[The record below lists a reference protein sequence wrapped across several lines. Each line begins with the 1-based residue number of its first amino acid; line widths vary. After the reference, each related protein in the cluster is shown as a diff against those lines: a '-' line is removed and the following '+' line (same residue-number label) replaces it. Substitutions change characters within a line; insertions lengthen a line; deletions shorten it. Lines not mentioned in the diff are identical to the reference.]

1 MVGLALALFIL
12 NSPTDSTSPDTPPEG
27 NYLAR
32 VLQQQN
38 ISIRGA
44 RTHNLKNIDLDIP
57 RNQLVVIT
65 GLSGSGKSS
74 LAFDTLYA
82 EGQRRYVESL
92 STYARQ
98 FLQLMD
104 KPDVDVIEGLSP
116 AISIE
121 QKATSHN
128 PRSTVGT
135 VTEIHDYLR
144 LLFARAG
151 TPFCPEHQL
160 PLQAQT
166 VSQMVDAVLA
176 LPEGT
181 RLMILAPLAREKKG
195 EFLDVFADMQA
206 QGYVRFRIDGLACE
220 VENLPQLKKTEKHD
234 IDVVI
239 DRIKVRALA
248 TEDADAATAL
258 EARREFDSLKQRLAE
273 SFEAALRVASG
284 RAIALEIDSTLR
296 NEDGGYRPKEHLF
309 NAKFSCPVCSY
320 SISELEPRLF
330 SFNSPVGAC
339 PACDG
344 LGLQEFFDP
353 VRVVAFPSLSLA
365 SGAIK
370 GWDRRNAYY
379 FAMLES
385 LAAHYKFDIDQAFET
400 LPAAVQQAVLQGS
413 GAEDIKFSYV
423 MDSGASMGKKV
434 SKKHPFE
441 GIIPNMQR
449 RYRETDSNLVRED
462 LARYRST
469 QPCTDCGGSR
479 LRREARH
486 VKIGEGAQ
494 ARAIFEL
501 SHITL
506 AESFTYFQSLHMSGA
521 KGEIAAK
528 VVREIGLRLQ
538 FLNDVGLNYL
548 SLDRSAETL
557 SGGESQRI
565 RLASQIG
572 SGLTGV
578 MYVLDEPS
586 IGLHQRDNDR
596 LISTLQH
603 LRDIGNSVLVV
614 EHDEDMMRAAD
625 HVIDMGP
632 GAGVHGGRVMAQ
644 GTFDDVKANPNSL
657 TGQYLAGTRKIAVP
671 THRTPWLPTAH
682 AAATAEKQ
690 KAHRFAPSPAA
701 VRRAEREANHLATQ
715 GDLQALKVIG
725 ATGHNLK
732 GVSVAFPVGLLTC
745 VTGVSGSGKSTL
757 VNDTLYTAVARTLY
771 RAHEEPAEHEAI
783 EGIEYF
789 DKVINVDQSPIGRTP
804 RSNPATYTGL
814 FTPIRELM
822 AEVPTARERGYGPG
836 RFSFNVA
843 GGRCEACQG
852 DGMVKV
858 EMHFLPDVYVPC
870 DVCAGMRYNRETL
883 EVLYKGKNIAQIL
896 QLTVEAA
903 HEFFKAVPTIAR
915 KLHTLLEVGLSYIRL
930 GQAATTLSGGE
941 AQRVKL
947 AQELSKRDTGRTLY
961 ILDEPTTG
969 LHFADIDLLLKVLH
983 QLRDAGNTIVVIE
996 HNLDVIK
1003 TADWLIDMGPEGGSG
1018 GGTVVGVG
1026 TPEDLA
1032 ANPASHTGRYLAR
1045 LLTA

>member
-1 MVGLALALFIL
+1 MSGTSIL
-12 NSPTDSTSPDTPPEG
+12 NAPNAPASLTSLAIAKEKVRLLEAELAAAKQEAAQTAGEEGFIASDTSDG
-27 NYLAR
+27 AYLASALR
-32 VLQQQN
+32 QTH
-38 ISIRGA
+38 ISVRGA

-92 STYARQ
+92 SAYARQ

-104 KPDVDVIEGLSP
+104 KPDVDLIEGLSP

-151 TPFCPEHQL
+151 TPYCPDHNL
-160 PLQAQT
+160 ALQAQT
-166 VSQMVDAVLA
+166 VSQMVDAVLE
-176 LPEGT
+176 LPEDT
-181 RLMILAPLAREKKG
+181 RLMIVAPIARERKG
-195 EFLDVFADMQA
+195 EFEKVFEQMQA
-206 QGYVRFRIDGLACE
+206 LGYVRFRINGETFE
-220 VENLPQLKKTEKHD
+220 VEDLPTLKKTEKHD
-234 IDVVI
+234 IDVVV
-239 DRIKVRALA
+239 DRLKIRHESEAPARDAL
-248 TEDADAATAL
+248 
-258 EARREFDSLKQRLAE
+258 RQRIAE
-273 SFEAALRVASG
+273 SFEAALRLAEQRAVAVEMDTG
-284 RAIALEIDSTLR
+284 
-296 NEDGGYRPKEHLF
+296 KEHLF
-309 NAKFSCPVCSY
+309 NAKFACPVCHY
-320 SISELEPRLF
+320 AITELEPRLF
-330 SFNSPVGAC
+330 SFNSPMGAC
-339 PACDG
+339 TTCDG
-344 LGLQEFFDP
+344 LGTTEVFDID
-353 VRVVAFPSLSLA
+353 RVVAFPSLSLA

-370 GWDRRNAYY
+370 GWDRRNGFY
-379 FAMLES
+379 FSMLES
-385 LAAHYKFDIDQAFET
+385 LAKHYAFDVEASFES
-400 LPAAVQQAVLQGS
+400 LPENVRHVILWGS
-413 GAEDIKFSYV
+413 GEEDIKFSYIV
-423 MDSGASMGKKV
+423 ESGASQGKRV

-441 GIIPNMQR
+441 GIIPNLTR
-449 RYRETDSNLVRED
+449 RFKETDSNVVRED
-462 LARYRST
+462 LARMRSHHA
-469 QPCTDCGGSR
+469 CADCNGTR

-486 VKIGEGAQ
+486 VRVGEGDQ
-494 ARAIFEL
+494 ARAIYEV
-501 SHITL
+501 SHVTL
-506 AESFTYFQSLHMSGA
+506 GEAQTYFQNLKLRGA
-521 KGEIAAK
+521 KAEIADK
-528 VVREIGLRLQ
+528 VVREIGSRLK

-548 SLDRSAETL
+548 SLDRSADTL

-596 LISTLQH
+596 LIGTLQH

-614 EHDEDMMRAAD
+614 EHDEDMIRIAD

-644 GTFDDVKANPNSL
+644 GTCLDIMQATDSL
-657 TGQYLAGTRKIAVP
+657 TGQYLSGRKAIEVP
-671 THRTPWLPTAH
+671 AQRH
-682 AAATAEKQ
+682 APGKDCIEI
-690 KAHRFAPSPAA
+690 
-701 VRRAEREANHLATQ
+701 
-715 GDLQALKVIG
+715 IG

-732 GVSVAFPVGLLTC
+732 DVRVAFPIGLLTC

-757 VNDTLYTAVARTLY
+757 VNETLYTAAARSIH
-771 RAHEEPAEHEAI
+771 RAHEEPAAHENI
-783 EGIEYF
+783 LGLYHF

-814 FTPIRELM
+814 FTHIRDLM
-822 AEVPTARERGYGPG
+822 TEVPAARERGYGPG
-836 RFSFNVA
+836 RFSFNVNA
-843 GGRCEACQG
+843 ANGGGRCEACQG

-870 DVCAGMRYNRETL
+870 DVCHGQRYNRETL
-883 EVLYKGKNIAQIL
+883 EIVYKGKNIAQVL
-896 QLTVEAA
+896 DMTVEAA
-903 HEFFKAVPTIAR
+903 FEFFSAVPAIAR
-915 KLHTLLEVGLSYIRL
+915 KLQTLLDVGLSYIRL

-947 AQELSKRDTGRTLY
+947 ALELSKRDTGRTLY

-969 LHFADIDLLLKVLH
+969 LHFADIALLLKVLH

-1026 TPEDLA
+1026 TPETLA
-1032 ANPASHTGRYLAR
+1032 QNPESFTGRYLKR
-1045 LLTA
+1045 FLEQ

>member
-1 MVGLALALFIL
+1 MNPSTDRPSPAHPASAPAASAGPEDRTLAA
-12 NSPTDSTSPDTPPEG
+12 
-27 NYLAR
+27 
-32 VLQQQN
+32 VLRQQR
-38 ISIRGA
+38 ISVRGA

-92 STYARQ
+92 SAYARQ

-104 KPDVDVIEGLSP
+104 KPDVDLIEGLSP

-151 TPFCPEHQL
+151 TPYCPDHQL

-176 LPEGT
+176 LPADT
-181 RLMILAPLAREKKG
+181 KIMVLAPVAREKKG
-195 EFLDVFADMQA
+195 EFLELFADMQA
-206 QGYVRFRIDGLACE
+206 QGYVRFRVGGTAYEFD
-220 VENLPQLKKTEKHD
+220 NLPKLKKAEKHD

-239 DRIKVRALA
+239 DRVKTRPRPADTAPV
-248 TEDADAATAL
+248 DADATPDTSAAETRTA
-258 EARREFDSLKQRLAE
+258 FDQLRQRLAE
-273 SFEAALRVASG
+273 SFEAALRLAEG
-284 RAIALEIDSTLR
+284 RAIALEMDS
-296 NEDGGYRPKEHLF
+296 GVEHLF
-309 NAKFSCPVCSY
+309 NAKFACPVCSY

-339 PACDG
+339 PTCDG
-344 LGLQEFFDP
+344 LGTMDFFDP
-353 VRVVAFPSLSLA
+353 ARVVAFPSLSLA

-370 GWDRRNAYY
+370 GWDRRNGYY
-379 FAMLES
+379 FALLES
-385 LAAHYKFDIDQAFET
+385 LAKHYAFDIEAPFES
-400 LPAAVQQAVLQGS
+400 LPAPVQHAILHGS
-413 GAEDIKFSYV
+413 GEEEIKFSYV
-423 MDSGASMGKKV
+423 MDSGASQGKKV
-434 SKKHPFE
+434 TKKHPFE
-441 GIIPNMQR
+441 GIIPNMAR
-449 RYRETDSNLVRED
+449 RFRETDSVLVREE
-462 LARYRST
+462 LSRYRST
-469 QPCTDCGGSR
+469 QSCTDCGGTR
-479 LRREARH
+479 LKREARN
-486 VKIGEGAQ
+486 VKVGDGAQ
-494 ARAIFEL
+494 ARAIFQI
-501 SHITL
+501 SHSTL
-506 AESFTYFQSLHMSGA
+506 REAHSYFSTLKLQGA
-521 KGEIAAK
+521 KAEIADK
-528 VVREIGLRLQ
+528 VIREIGNRLK

-557 SGGESQRI
+557 SGGEAQRI

-596 LISTLQH
+596 LIDTLKH

-614 EHDEDMMRAAD
+614 EHDEDMIRAAD

-644 GTFDDVKANPNSL
+644 GTAAEVQATPGSV
-657 TGQYLAGTRKIAVP
+657 TGEYMSGARTIAVP
-671 THRTPWLPTAH
+671 ATRHAWLPSQPAPANARKAPGD
-682 AAATAEKQ
+682 AAPTEFQ
-690 KAHRFAPSPAA
+690 VLR
-701 VRRAEREANHLATQ
+701 VVN
-715 GDLQALKVIG
+715 
-725 ATGHNLK
+725 ATGNNLK
-732 GVSVAFPVGLLTC
+732 GVTVDVPVGLLTC
-745 VTGVSGSGKSTL
+745 VSGSGKSTL
-757 VNDTLYTAVARTLY
+757 VNDTLYTAAARQIH
-771 RAHEEPAEHEAI
+771 RAHDEPAAHEEIVGLEH
-783 EGIEYF
+783 F

-822 AEVPTARERGYGPG
+822 AEVPTARERGYGAG

-870 DVCAGMRYNRETL
+870 DTCQGLRYNRETL
-883 EVLYKGKNIAQIL
+883 EVLWKGKNIAQIL
-896 QLTVEAA
+896 DMTVEAA
-903 HEFFKAVPTIAR
+903 HAFFKDVPTIAR
-915 KLHTLLEVGLSYIRL
+915 KLHTLLDVGLSYIRL

-947 AQELSKRDTGRTLY
+947 ALELSKRDTGRTLY

-983 QLRDAGNTIVVIE
+983 QLRDAGNTIVIIE

-1003 TADWLIDMGPEGGSG
+1003 TADWLIDMGPEGGAG

-1026 TPEDLA
+1026 TPEALA
-1032 ANPASHTGRYLAR
+1032 ANPASFTGRYLAR
-1045 LLTA
+1045 LLPAA